1 MAGRVQEGLG
11 RRGWR
16 GAMAGVQAPRC
27 SAGPSTEAR
36 RLPAQQQR
44 GAARCAAAKPVGSR
58 RRRPAHS
65 DALLSGCER
74 RTWLPLSALHFELVR
89 ALWGGPEAASR
100 GAGSWAPGVS
110 RRVWMRGEGS
120 TGRRVRAGETW
131 GRRAK
136 PRQGTKTDSR
146 RRFRGE
152 GFGGDASPQ
161 TTWHKGAPTQ
171 FPSS

>member
-1 MAGRVQEGLG
+1 
-11 RRGWR
+11 
-16 GAMAGVQAPRC
+16 MAGVQAPRC

-58 RRRPAHS
+58 GRRPAHS

-131 GRRAK
+131 GRGLNRGRE
-136 PRQGTKTDSR
+136 PRQTPRGGFREKDLVVTPALRPRGTREPPLSSQAL
-146 RRFRGE
+146 RFPHLL
-152 GFGGDASPQ
+152 SQ
-161 TTWHKGAPTQ
+161 KI
-171 FPSS
+171 